1 MNQNLL
7 LSSINTD
14 RDLASI
20 LDQFSE
26 DSIESIIVESLKY
39 KFAPY
44 ADRKPNLPYVINNH
58 FIGIRNNYTGSDHDT
73 INTKEYNTYLV
84 IINKICEAYNLQLIN
99 EVPYESAY
107 SLAYALYQILIS
119 EFTDRLLLF
128 YSNYIFAN
136 RDNLLA
142 AIPDDQKVPRSSY
155 TKKMYSDPKIID
167 LYENMDKAMDLVAS
181 LDFELVTILEFL
193 SDKPTAE
200 FICNFI
206 ADVSNLYKNHIASY
220 VRNQITRTDMLTSIK
235 INYASYTASEKNISA
250 TNNQY
255 MV

>member
-58 FIGIRNNYTGSDHDT
+58 FVGIRNNYTGSDHDT

-119 EFTDRLLLF
+119 EFTDRI
-128 YSNYIFAN
+128 SNCKNFDAKLIEHGKTIFKKN
-136 RDNLLA
+136 
-142 AIPDDQKVPRSSY
+142 AISN
-155 TKKMYSDPKIID
+155 TID
-167 LYENMDKAMDLVAS
+167 I
-181 LDFELVTILEFL
+181 F
-193 SDKPTAE
+193 
-200 FICNFI
+200 
-206 ADVSNLYKNHIASY
+206 
-220 VRNQITRTDMLTSIK
+220 VR
-235 INYASYTASEKNISA
+235 
-250 TNNQY
+250 
-255 MV
+255 

>member
-1 MNQNLL
+1 MNQNML

-14 RDLASI
+14 RDLASV

-44 ADRKPNLPYVINNH
+44 ADRKPNLPYVINQH
-58 FIGIRNNYTGSDHDT
+58 FVNIRNNYTGSDHDA

-84 IINKICEAYNLQLIN
+84 IINKICEAYHLQLTN
-99 EVPYESAY
+99 EVPYQNAYALAY
-107 SLAYALYQILIS
+107 SLYQILIS
-119 EFTDRLLLF
+119 EFTNRLLSF
-128 YSNYIFAN
+128 YSNYIFMN
-136 RDNLLA
+136 RDSLLA
-142 AIPDDQKVPRSSY
+142 AIPDDQKVPRSTY

-181 LDFELVTILEFL
+181 LDFDLVTIMELL

-200 FICNFI
+200 FICFFI
-206 ADVSNLYKNHIASY
+206 ADIANIYKNHIASY
-220 VRNQITRTDMLTSIK
+220 VRDQITRTDMLTSIK
-235 INYASYTASEKNISA
+235 INYASFTAAEKNISA

>member
-26 DSIESIIVESLKY
+26 DSIESIIIESLKY

-58 FIGIRNNYTGSDHDT
+58 FVGIRNNYTGSDHDT

-142 AIPDDQKVPRSSY
+142 AIPDDQKVPRSTY

-200 FICNFI
+200 FICNFV

-235 INYASYTASEKNISA
+235 ISYASYTAAEKNISA

>member
-235 INYASYTASEKNISA
+235 ISYASYTAAEKNISA